1 MPFGMN
7 FESFN
12 RKHLIDYEYLTDRKR
27 AFDPYIV
34 KFTDYSQVIHII
46 IMVNLQCVMGS
57 KFD

>member
-1 MPFGMN
+1 MAFRLN
-7 FESFN
+7 IN
-12 RKHLIDYEYLTDRKR
+12 RLQIENGLLARIL
-27 AFDPYIV
+27 F